1 MLISQLQKTDMLV
14 NVKST
19 NKLMFMLPLLV
30 VSACTTNKYAA
41 TNKIYKDKTKAF
53 ANTIK
58 SMPPVAQQ
66 IDSIAPEQQGFIGSV
81 NFGIRKPNFIVI
93 HHTAQTSLDQTIKTF
108 TLARTEV
115 SAHYVVSRDGKI
127 VQMVNDY
134 LRSNHAGI
142 GRWGN
147 DTDLNSSSLGI
158 ELDNNGNE
166 PYSDA
171 QIKSLLTLLG
181 TLKKRY
187 NIPTANF
194 IGHADIAP
202 KRKPDPNK
210 FPWKTL
216 AERGFGLWYDSVLKM
231 PPPTFDAVA
240 ALRIIGYDTSNLSA
254 AVIAFKRHFLP
265 GETTG
270 ELTPAAKLI
279 LFNLYPKY
287 M

>member
-1 MLISQLQKTDMLV
+1 MLV

-19 NKLMFMLPLLV
+19 NKWMFMLPLLV
-30 VSACTTNKYAA
+30 FSACTTNKYAA

-58 SMPPVAQQ
+58 SMPPIGQQ
-66 IDSIAPEQQGFIGSV
+66 IDSITPEQQSFIGTV

-115 SAHYVVSRDGKI
+115 SAHYVVSRDGKV

-134 LRSNHAGI
+134 LRSNHAGV

-210 FPWKTL
+210 FPWKVL
-216 AERGFGLWYDSVLKM
+216 AERGFGLWYDAVLKM

-240 ALRIIGYDTSNLSA
+240 ALRIIGYDTRDLSA

>member
-1 MLISQLQKTDMLV
+1 ML
-14 NVKST
+14 KSLKSVH
-19 NKLMFMLPLLV
+19 NLLFILPVLIL
-30 VSACTTNKYAA
+30 SACSTNKYAA
-41 TNKIYKDKTKAF
+41 TNKIYKDKSKGF
-53 ANTIK
+53 AGIIS
-58 SMPPVAQQ
+58 SMPPVGQAL
-66 IDSIAPEQQGFIGSV
+66 DSIAPDAQYFVGSV
-81 NFGIRKPNFIVI
+81 NFGIRKPNFVII

-108 TLARTEV
+108 LLARTQV
-115 SAHYVVSRDGKI
+115 SAHYVVSRDGKV

-134 LRSNHAGI
+134 LRSQHAGL
-142 GRWGN
+142 GKWGN

-158 ELDNNGNE
+158 ELDNNGDE

-210 FPWKTL
+210 FPWKVL
-216 AERGFGLWYDSVLKM
+216 ADRGYGLWYDQVLKM
-231 PPPTFDAVA
+231 PPETFDPVL
-240 ALRIIGYDTSNLSA
+240 ALRIIGYDTSNLNA
-254 AVIAFKRHFLP
+254 AVTAFKRHFLP
-265 GETTG
+265 TETTP
-270 ELTPAAKLI
+270 EITPAFKLV

-287 M
+287 L

>member
-1 MLISQLQKTDMLV
+1 MRDP
-14 NVKST
+14 NKSI
-19 NKLMFMLPLLV
+19 NKLLLLLPILV

-41 TNKIYKDKTKAF
+41 TNKVYKEKSTAF
-53 ANTIK
+53 ANTLK
-58 SMPPVAQQ
+58 SMPPLNQQ
-66 IDSIAPEQQGFIGSV
+66 IDSIAADRQMFIGSV
-81 NFGIRKPNFIVI
+81 NFGIRKPNFVII
-93 HHTAQTSLDQTIKTF
+93 HHTAQTTLDQTVKTF
-108 TLARTEV
+108 ILARTEV
-115 SAHYVVSRDGKI
+115 SAHYVVSRDGKV

-134 LRSNHAGI
+134 LRSQHAGL
-142 GRWGN
+142 GKWGN

-181 TLKKRY
+181 TLKKKY

-202 KRKPDPNK
+202 KRKPDPNN
-210 FPWKTL
+210 FPWKVL
-216 AERGFGLWYDSVLKM
+216 AGRGYGLWYDQVLKM
-231 PPPTFDAVA
+231 PPETFDALI
-240 ALRIIGYDTSNLSA
+240 ALRIIGYDTSNLGA
-254 AVIAFKRHFLP
+254 AVTAFKRHFLP
-265 GETTG
+265 GEITP
-270 ELTPAAKLI
+270 EITPAVKLV

>member
-1 MLISQLQKTDMLV
+1 MLV

-19 NKLMFMLPLLV
+19 NKWMFMLPLLV
-30 VSACTTNKYAA
+30 FSACTTNKYAA

-58 SMPPVAQQ
+58 SMPPVGQH
-66 IDSIAPEQQGFIGSV
+66 IDSIAPEQQSFIGSV

-115 SAHYVVSRDGKI
+115 SAHYVVSRDGKV

-134 LRSNHAGI
+134 LRSNHAGV

-171 QIKSLLTLLG
+171 QIRSLLTLLD

-210 FPWKTL
+210 FPWKVL
-216 AERGFGLWYDSVLKM
+216 AERGFGLWYDAVLKM

-240 ALRIIGYDTSNLSA
+240 ALRIIGYDTRDLSA

>member
-1 MLISQLQKTDMLV
+1 MLV

-19 NKLMFMLPLLV
+19 NKWMFMLPLLV
-30 VSACTTNKYAA
+30 FSACTTNKYAA

-58 SMPPVAQQ
+58 SMPPIGQQ
-66 IDSIAPEQQGFIGSV
+66 IDSITPEQQSFIGSV

-115 SAHYVVSRDGKI
+115 SAHYVVSRDGKV

-134 LRSNHAGI
+134 LRSNHAGV

-210 FPWKTL
+210 FPWKVL
-216 AERGFGLWYDSVLKM
+216 AERGFGLWYDAVLKM

-240 ALRIIGYDTSNLSA
+240 ALRIIGYDTRDLSA

>member
-1 MLISQLQKTDMLV
+1 MLKSLTSVHNILFILPVLV
-14 NVKST
+14 
-19 NKLMFMLPLLV
+19 L
-30 VSACTTNKYAA
+30 SACSTNKYAA
-41 TNKIYKDKTKAF
+41 TNKIYKDKSKGF
-53 ANTIK
+53 AEIIS
-58 SMPPVAQQ
+58 SMPPKGQAL
-66 IDSIAPEQQGFIGSV
+66 DSIAPDAQYFVGSV
-81 NFGIRKPNFIVI
+81 NFGIRKPNFVII

-108 TLARTEV
+108 LLARTQV
-115 SAHYVVSRDGKI
+115 SAHYVVSRDGKV

-134 LRSNHAGI
+134 LRSQHAGL
-142 GRWGN
+142 GKWGN

-171 QIKSLLTLLG
+171 QIQSLLKLLG

-210 FPWKTL
+210 FPWKVL
-216 AERGFGLWYDSVLKM
+216 ADKGYGLWYDQVLNM
-231 PPPTFDAVA
+231 PPETFDPVL
-240 ALRIIGYDTSNLSA
+240 ALRIIGYDTSNLNA
-254 AVIAFKRHFLP
+254 AVTAFKRHFLP
-265 GETTG
+265 AETTP
-270 ELTPAAKLI
+270 EITPACKLV

-287 M
+287 L